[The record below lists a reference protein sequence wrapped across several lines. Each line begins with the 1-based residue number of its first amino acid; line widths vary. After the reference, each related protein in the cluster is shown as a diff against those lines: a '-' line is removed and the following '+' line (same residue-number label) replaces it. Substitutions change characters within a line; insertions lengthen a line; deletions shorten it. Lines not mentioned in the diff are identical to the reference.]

1 MACALI
7 TKSMTMNVDLFS
19 ELQEFVVKKG
29 GVDYDEVNRD
39 AKIEEDLGIY
49 GDDAIEFL
57 KEYGEKFS
65 VDISQFKAADYFSP
79 EGDIIL
85 PALIRILTG
94 KKKKKTKYLT
104 IEHLQKGILAGKL
117 DEDVINN

>member
-1 MACALI
+1 MCI
-7 TKSMTMNVDLFS
+7 NHKKSMTMNVDLFS

-29 GVDYDEVNRD
+29 GVDYEEVTRD

-49 GDDAIEFL
+49 GDDAMEFL
-57 KEYGEKFS
+57 KEYGKKFS
-65 VDISQFKAADYFSP
+65 VDISRFMAADYFSP

-85 PALIRILTG
+85 PALIRMLTG
-94 KKKKKTKYLT
+94 KKKKKTKHLT

-117 DEDVINN
+117 DEDVINS